1 MRFVDFFIRRV
12 VFAIVCAILIVIAG
26 TVVIPGLPIAQY
38 PQIALPQV
46 VDRFLRKRLAEDDA
60 DSPRF
65 EKQAPPPQGAVGA
78 GDADGKDRQI
88 GAADE
93 GREPGLELS

>member
-1 MRFVDFFIRRV
+1 VGFVDFFIRRI

-46 VDRFLRKRLAEDDA
+46 IV
-60 DSPRF
+60 SSSY
-65 EKQAPPPQGAVGA
+65 VGA
-78 GDADGKDRQI
+78 SSAEVESGVTIPLEQQI
-88 GAADE
+88 NGVQ
-93 GREPGLELS
+93 GMK